1 MKQIVVRF
9 IYEPDMVSRL
19 IGWTTNSLWSHCEAL
34 SRDGESWIG
43 AHAVTGVETRP
54 FDWCKPTRERVYA
67 LPVTDAEYETA
78 MGWLEAQVGIPYN
91 YLDILGLAIHVRI
104 GASEHEMICSACMLA
119 FIMMGGYNVPNGKAA
134 LNVQEGFSYLVT
146 PETLHLSPVWIGHGI
161 TL

>member
-43 AHAVTGVETRP
+43 AHAVTGVEARP

-67 LPVTDAEYETA
+67 LPVTDAQYESA
-78 MGWLEAQVGIPYN
+78 MGWLESQVGQPYN
-91 YLDILGLAIHVRI
+91 YLDIIGLAFHVRV
-104 GASEHEMICSACMLA
+104 GASEHEMICSACMLRFVMQA
-119 FIMMGGYNVPNGKAA
+119 GYMP
-134 LNVQEGFSYLVT
+134 LNVQEGYEFLIT

-161 TL
+161 SL